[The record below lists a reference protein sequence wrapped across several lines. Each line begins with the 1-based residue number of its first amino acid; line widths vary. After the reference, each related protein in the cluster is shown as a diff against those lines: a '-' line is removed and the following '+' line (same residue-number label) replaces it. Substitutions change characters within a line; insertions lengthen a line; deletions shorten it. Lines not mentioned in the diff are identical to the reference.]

1 MKKIIFILIASVAFW
16 SCEQDD
22 PAEVAPQTLNP
33 QIVVT
38 PMVDVSGTFIAD
50 SHVINSGSGIANFHL
65 NRVYSET
72 NDFVLNYNGSDYTV
86 PGALSQTMTGFFAPA
101 FLFELPET
109 YSGNEG
115 FMGQSGQTVD
125 NVSVVPFQGITKND
139 FEIAY
144 VEGRPADLL
153 VFKNDMPL
161 ASISE
166 ASIEEVTLYDRL
178 PEISGDMLTFVMD
191 WEGSSAGNDFDCRIV
206 NATDEF
212 SYSGSTNRFEEVEL
226 ENVVEDGI
234 YFLNLW
240 VWNGSDTV
248 PTKVFVGHPN
258 GKIEMF
264 DLDFTVT
271 GTYYSQEES
280 ILKIVK
286 SGNNYS
292 VTLL

>member
-38 PMVDVSGTFIAD
+38 PIVDISGAFVAD
-50 SHVINSGSGIANFHL
+50 THVINSGSGQATFNL
-65 NRVYSET
+65 NRVYSEDNFFT
-72 NDFVLNYNGSDYTV
+72 LSYNGGDYTV
-86 PGALSQTMTGFFAPA
+86 PAASIQTATTFTAPA
-101 FLFELPET
+101 FLFDLPET

-115 FMGQSGQTVD
+115 LMGQPGQSVSD
-125 NVSVVPFQGITKND
+125 VSVVPFTAITKDD
-139 FEIAY
+139 FEIAW
-144 VEGRPADLL
+144 VENRPADLI
-153 VFKNDMPL
+153 VFKNNVL
-161 ASISE
+161 LVSISE
-166 ASIEEVTLYDRL
+166 ASIDEVTLYDRL
-178 PEISGDMLTFVMD
+178 PSIDEDMLTFVMD
-191 WEGSSAGNDFDCRIV
+191 WEVGNDFDCRIK
-206 NATDEF
+206 NASGEEF

-226 ENVVEDGI
+226 ENVEEDGT
-234 YFLNLW
+234 YFFNLW

-264 DLDFTVT
+264 DLDFVVT
-271 GTYYSQEES
+271 GSYYSQEES

-286 SGNNYS
+286 LGDNYTVS
-292 VTLL
+292 LL